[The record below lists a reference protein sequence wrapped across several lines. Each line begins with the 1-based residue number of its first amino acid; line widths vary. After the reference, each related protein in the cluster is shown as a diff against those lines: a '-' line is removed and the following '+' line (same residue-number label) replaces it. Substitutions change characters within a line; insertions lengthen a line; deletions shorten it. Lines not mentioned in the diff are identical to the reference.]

1 MTKPKDVDR
10 APVHAVVMPPF
21 AEKQKVVCV
30 SDSWERDW
38 NGREHKSC
46 MCGKGNEYTIDGCVW
61 SHCFGWLVSIT
72 GELHAASDFRSA

>member
-1 MTKPKDVDR
+1 MSSEKTLIS

-21 AEKQKVVCV
+21 AKGQKIVCV

-38 NGREHKSC
+38 NGRENKCC
-46 MCGKGNEYTIDGCVW
+46 MCGKGYEYEIDGCVW
-61 SHCFGWLVSIT
+61 SHCFGWLVSIS